1 MTTTTARSPRRK
13 DAATTT
19 TAPLPAG
26 TRPEG
31 DGEDARIDVGLLHD
45 VLDGR
50 WAEEKRA
57 TRALAS
63 NPDLLGIPGLHRDEH
78 RARVL
83 DQLKMVAAAGVPARG
98 FPESVGGGGTPGGY
112 LAGFDELV
120 HLDPSLQIKAGVQ
133 FGLFASAIL
142 HLGTEDHHL
151 KWLPG
156 ALDVSLPGCFA
167 MTEIGHGSDVAGVLT
182 TAVYEPGTRE
192 FVIHT
197 PVDAARKEYIGNA
210 ALHGQAAVV
219 FARLITAGVDH
230 GVHAFFVPI
239 REAGPGGEM
248 VPCAGVSFEDDG
260 HKGGLNGIDNGRI
273 RFEKVRIPRVNL
285 LNRYGD
291 VAEDGT
297 YSSPIDSPARRFF
310 TMISTLVQGR
320 VSISGGAVAAS
331 RAALAIAVRYGTER
345 RQFAGANPDE
355 ETVLMDYQ
363 RHQRRLLPH
372 LAAVYAATFHQ
383 EKLLGEFHAVMSGEN
398 DTDEAR
404 QLLETQAAGTKAV
417 NTWRALDVIQEAR
430 EACGGAGYMAE
441 NRLVGLRADLDVFV
455 TFEGD
460 NTVLLQL
467 VGKRLLTDYA
477 RAFAKADTAG
487 KLRWVAGQAA
497 EVPLYKLGLVRAA
510 QTVQDTGSP
519 ARSAGQLRDPDT
531 QRDLLAERVAEM
543 VEEIALALRAVRRDG
558 TATAVAVV
566 NDHQHR
572 LVEVARASA
581 ELAQWDSFT
590 EALEAIPHGA
600 TRRVLTRLRD
610 LYGLTLIERDLAWYP
625 IHGRL
630 SAQRAGV
637 VSGYVDRLLA
647 WLRPHARDL
656 VDAFGLSDD
665 VLRAPIA
672 LGAEE
677 RRQSETRE
685 YLRQRRASGEDPVPE
700 ASLSAAQKRSTEAR
714 ATP

>member
-1 MTTTTARSPRRK
+1 MTTTDRTARRT
-13 DAATTT
+13 DAATT
-19 TAPLPAG
+19 PLPAKP
-26 TRPEG
+26 RSG
-31 DGEDARIDVGLLHD
+31 DESEADARIDVAGLTD
-45 VLDGR
+45 ILDGK
-50 WAEEKRA
+50 WAEERRA
-57 TRALAS
+57 TRALAE
-63 NPDLLGIPGLHRDEH
+63 NPDMLGIPGLPRDEH

-83 DQLKMVAAAGVPARG
+83 GQLKLVAEAGVPARG

-120 HLDPSLQIKAGVQ
+120 HLDTSLQIKSGVQ

-142 HLGTEDHHL
+142 HLGTEDHHQA
-151 KWLPG
+151 WLPG

-167 MTEIGHGSDVAGVLT
+167 MTEIGHGSDVAGLLT
-182 TAVYEPGTRE
+182 TAIYDPEAGE
-192 FVIHT
+192 FEIHT
-197 PVDAARKEYIGNA
+197 PVEAAKKEYIGNA

-219 FARLITAGVDH
+219 FARLITLGVDH

-239 REAGPGGEM
+239 RDKQEDGSVTPSE
-248 VPCAGVSFEDDG
+248 GVSFEDDG

-273 RFEKVRIPRVNL
+273 KFEHVRIPRTNL
-285 LNRYGD
+285 LNRYGS

-297 YSSPIDSPARRFF
+297 YSSPIESPARRFF

-331 RAALAIAVRYGTER
+331 RAALAIAIRYGTER
-345 RQFAGANPDE
+345 RQFTGANPE
-355 ETVLMDYQ
+355 VETVLMDYQ

-372 LAAVYAATFHQ
+372 LAAVYAGTFHQ
-383 EKLLGEFHAVMSGEN
+383 EKLLAEFHAVMSGEN

-404 QLLETQAAGTKAV
+404 QLLETRAAGTKAV
-417 NTWRALDVIQEAR
+417 NTWRALDVLQGAR

-441 NRLVGLRADLDVFV
+441 NRLVGLHQDLDIFA

-477 RAFAKADTAG
+477 RKFAKADTAG
-487 KLRWVAGQAA
+487 KIKWAAGQAA

-510 QTVQDTGSP
+510 QTVQDASSA
-519 ARSAGQLRDPDT
+519 ARSAGQLRDPET
-531 QRDLLAERVAEM
+531 QRDLLAGRVEEM
-543 VEEIALALRAVRRDG
+543 VEEIALALRAVRNEG
-558 TATAVAVV
+558 NEKAAAVV
-566 NDHQHR
+566 NEHQHR
-572 LVEVARASA
+572 LIEAARASA

-590 EALEAIPHGA
+590 EALDRVPHGA

-610 LYGLTLIERDLAWYP
+610 LYGMTLIERDLAWYL
-625 IHGRL
+625 INGRL
-630 SAQRAGV
+630 SVQRASV

-647 WLRPHARDL
+647 KIRPHARDL
-656 VDAFGLSDD
+656 VDAFGLSDA

-672 LGAEE
+672 LGVEAK
-677 RRQSETRE
+677 RQEETRE
-685 YLRQRRASGEDPVPE
+685 YLRQRRASGEDPIPE
-700 ASLSAAQKRSTEAR
+700 ASLSKAEKKAAER
-714 ATP
+714 AAKK